1 MLRPFLILCAALTL
15 LVAAAC
21 GGGSSGSGS
30 GQSAATPTPNQ
41 VVKTVDMTAS
51 EFTFS
56 TGSTIML
63 DKAGT
68 YEFKL
73 TNGGQFP
80 HALEISGNGVDDKTA
95 TLQPQ
100 GTATLKVDLK
110 AGTYEYYCPV
120 SNHKQRGMEGQII
133 VK

>member
-1 MLRPFLILCAALTL
+1 MFRSFFIVSAVLTLIL
-15 LVAAAC
+15 AAAC
-21 GGGSSGSGS
+21 GGGSSNS

-41 VVKTVDMTAS
+41 VVKTIDMTAT

-63 DKAGT
+63 DKGGI

-73 TNGGQFP
+73 TNSGQFP
-80 HALEISGNGVDDKTA
+80 HALEIAGNGLDDKTE
-95 TLQPQ
+95 TLQPS
-100 GTATLKVDLK
+100 GTASLKVNLK
-110 AGTYEYYCPV
+110 TGTYDFYCPV
-120 SNHKQRGMEGQII
+120 SNHKQRGMDGQII